1 MAIELIKEDKLEASQ
16 TLRFFANGSE
26 RLTIYNNGIS
36 TFRNSINLIVPAS
49 NPTLTIQADTNT
61 SPAPAIR
68 LMRGTN
74 DTWGADNYTD
84 WEIKDSYHLLFSD
97 GTSGTTTERLKI
109 WADGTGLTINN
120 AYKLPGAD
128 GSNGQVL
135 TTNGSGAVSWA
146 AGGGGT
152 DSFLIFGEESD
163 EYLNEGGAGN
173 AHGFFAAYGNGV
185 HNTTKSSSGADFGLP
200 LGCDCTLKAIRV
212 HCGNKN
218 SDTNSGT
225 ITFDIY
231 KNNSA
236 ESDTFTGNA
245 SGSSGNSFIISKTD
259 YDIDFSAGDTFNI
272 KVTTPTSSSYTA
284 QVGPTRMTAYFERQ

>member
-1 MAIELIKEDKLEASQ
+1 MGIEIVKKDQLEASQ
-16 TLRFFANGSE
+16 SLHFHVNNSE
-26 RLTIYNNGIS
+26 RLTIYNNG
-36 TFRNSINLIVPAS
+36 NAS
-49 NPTLTIQADTNT
+49 FTGTITTHNGSHYVKEKANAEGDSAGFGQIWVKNA
-61 SPAPAIR
+61 SPNE
-68 LMRGTN
+68 LYFTN
-74 DTWGADNYTD
+74 DAGND
-84 WEIKDSYHLLFSD
+84 IQL
-97 GTSGTTTERLKI
+97 TSG
-109 WADGTGLTINN
+109 
-120 AYKLPGAD
+120 
-128 GSNGQVL
+128 S
-135 TTNGSGAVSWA
+135 SA

-185 HNTTKSSSGADFGLP
+185 HNTTKLSTGAYFGLP
-200 LGCDCTLKAIRV
+200 LGCDCTLKAVRV

-218 SDTNSGT
+218 SSTSSTT

-245 SGSSGNSFIISKTD
+245 SGSSGNAFIISKTN

-272 KVTTPTSSSYTA
+272 KVTTPASNNYTA
-284 QVGPTRMTAYFERQ
+284 KVGPTRMTAYFERQ

>member
-1 MAIELIKEDKLEASQ
+1 MGIALVKEDQLEAGQ
-16 TLRFFANGSE
+16 TLRFLSNGGE

-36 TFRNSINLIVPAS
+36 TFTNSVNLIVPSA
-49 NPTLTIQADTNT
+49 NPILTIQADTNS

-74 DTWGADNYTD
+74 DTFGADSYTD

-163 EYLNEGGAGN
+163 EYLNEGNAGN

-185 HNTTKSSSGADFGLP
+185 HNTTKSASGADFGLP

-218 SDTNSGT
+218 SDTSSGT

-236 ESDTFTGNA
+236 ESNTFTGNA
-245 SGSSGNSFIISKTD
+245 TGSSGNAFIISKTD
-259 YDIDFSAGDTFNI
+259 YNINFSAGDTFNI
-272 KVTTPTSSSYTA
+272 KVTTPTASSYTA

>member
-1 MAIELIKEDKLEASQ
+1 MATTLVKEDQLEAGQ
-16 TLRFFANGSE
+16 TLRFLSNGSE
-26 RLTIYNNGIS
+26 RLTIYNNGIA
-36 TFRNSINLIVPAS
+36 TFTNSINLIVPSA
-49 NPTLTIQADTNT
+49 NPTLTIQADTNST
-61 SPAPAIR
+61 PEPAIR

-74 DTWGADNYTD
+74 DTWGADSYTD

-97 GTSGTTTERLKI
+97 GTSSTTTERLKI

-163 EYLNEGGAGN
+163 EYLNEGAAGN

-185 HNTTKSSSGADFGLP
+185 HNTTKSATGADFGLP

-212 HCGNKN
+212 HCGNKDSN
-218 SDTNSGT
+218 TAGTT

-236 ESDTFTGNA
+236 QSDTFTGNS
-245 SGSSGNSFIISKTD
+245 SGSSGNAFIISKTD
-259 YDIDFSAGDTFNI
+259 YNINFSAGDTFNI
-272 KVTTPTSSSYTA
+272 KVTTPASSSYTA